1 MIKKSIANC
10 ILFAV
15 TISLSFPVFAKDV
28 SAKVISYSCN
38 TCHGGDG
45 LLTRPDRMILR
56 GQDAN
61 KLEKSLLDF
70 KYDKKFSSIMGRIS
84 KGFTDTELKKLAL
97 YFSQLKGDD

>member
-1 MIKKSIANC
+1 MIKKSISNC
-10 ILFAV
+10 ILFVV
-15 TISLSFPVFAKDV
+15 TVCLSAPVFAKDV
-28 SAKVISYSCN
+28 SAKVMSYSCN
-38 TCHGGDG
+38 TCHSSDRP
-45 LLTRPDRMILR
+45 LTRPDRMILK

-70 KYDKKFSSIMGRIS
+70 KYDKRFSSIMGRIS